1 MNDELAVLRYSTFNI
16 RYSLFSEKQRSKAD
30 VIENLVGTK
39 KNRAV
44 HSAVFYSYLPARLF
58 SVNTRLR

>member
-1 MNDELAVLRYSTFNI
+1 MNDELAVLRYSAFNI

-30 VIENLVGTK
+30 VIENIVATK
-39 KNRAV
+39 KPRLDC
-44 HSAVFYSYLPARLF
+44 AVFYSYLPARLF

>member
-39 KNRAV
+39 KKPR
-44 HSAVFYSYLPARLF
+44 SAQRGFL
-58 SVNTRLR
+58 